1 MYESIATYE
10 PVEEAKSEGDG
21 HGFAKKIPRW
31 LLYLLILVTP
41 VFFLSYASP
50 VWFGKQLLVYI
61 LGGFAFIAWLADFLT
76 SGKISY
82 RKSFLN
88 VVIFLLLLVFLLST
102 YYSLSFYESLWGSD
116 STGEKLSSF
125 IVFAILF
132 LLVGSV
138 FKEED
143 GVKLGLAVFGSSIL
157 VGIFSLLQVFGIRIF
172 SGDYAQTFDFNPVGT
187 INSLAVFYG
196 MVLSVGIG
204 VIAHFKEIPEDRFK
218 KYFFWAVLVS
228 SALLFLNL
236 FLIVNFKLAWL
247 GLSLAMIILLSLSVR
262 VSARGEGENAVK
274 RFGGLSFYLPLV
286 FLVVSILFYI
296 SNFQLSLMDSLT
308 GGPAA
313 SSRWSSRFPAEVSPN
328 MRATFNIGKQVLA
341 ENPILGTGPAT
352 FIYDYSLYR
361 DPILNLDRIFWAV
374 KFFHGSA
381 LGPTL
386 LSTTGVLGF
395 AVFLLFVLIAVVSV
409 LKSTLSSPKAEALRF
424 GVAAAVVYGSF
435 MWFMYPPTF
444 TTSLYMFLL
453 LGTFAALS
461 AYESWGILGFGMR
474 TITSSSAS
482 TMFVGSLISIFLI
495 VGSVVGMYYSFQ
507 KYMAESYYSEGIRL
521 LNQSTDTDNPLAK
534 FANAAAIDPKDDK
547 YTRLQGQVY
556 YFRLRNLI
564 QVQLPNPTSP
574 TFVQDFQTNF
584 ISAYQS
590 AQEAQRLNPN
600 EISNWSLLGLI
611 CETVIQI
618 NPLTCSEK
626 FLTSTYEDAIKYDPI
641 SPSAHLD
648 AGRAWL
654 LSADVLALRANQSQ
668 NKEEVDSLQSEREM
682 AINKAVMHLEKS
694 ATLKPDFA
702 SSHYLLAQAY
712 VRQNNLEGAIRKL
725 EDTKSVAIGDVGVL
739 FQLGLLYY
747 QANQIDKA
755 QAEFEQAVRLN
766 DNYSNARYFLG
777 LIYDQ
782 KGDKPGALEQFRK
795 IQSLNPDNTE
805 VRAIIANLENGK
817 PALSQ
822 VVPPLPAPEKRKEPP
837 VR

>member
-1 MYESIATYE
+1 MYESTATYE
-10 PVEEAKSEGDG
+10 PVEEVKSEGEG
-21 HGFAKKIPRW
+21 RGLAKKIARW
-31 LLYLLILVTP
+31 FLYFLIFLTP
-41 VFFLSYASP
+41 VFFLTYASP
-50 VWFGKQLLVYI
+50 VWFGKQIFVYV
-61 LGGFAFIAWLADFLT
+61 LGGLAFIAWLVDFLT

-102 YYSLSFYESLWGSD
+102 FYSLSFYESLWGSD

-125 IVFAILF
+125 IVFAVLF

-143 GVKLGLAVFGSSIL
+143 GVKLGLAIFAGSIL
-157 VGIFSLLQVFGIRIF
+157 VGVFSLLQVFGIRLF
-172 SGDYAQTFDFNPVGT
+172 SGDFAQTFDFNPVGT

-196 MVLSVGIG
+196 LVLSVGIG
-204 VIAHFKEIPEDRFK
+204 VLSHFKEMPESRHK
-218 KYFFWAVLVS
+218 KYFFWAVLLS
-228 SALLFLNL
+228 SAVLFLNL
-236 FLIVNFKLAWL
+236 FLIVSFKLVWL
-247 GLSLAMIILLSLSVR
+247 GLSLAMVILLSLSVR
-262 VSARGEGENAVK
+262 VSARAEEQNAIK
-274 RFGGLSFYLPLV
+274 RFGGLSFYLPLIL
-286 FLVVSILFYI
+286 LVVSALFYI
-296 SNFQLSLMDSLT
+296 SNFQLNFMDSLT
-308 GGPAA
+308 GGPNAP
-313 SSRWSSRFPAEVSPN
+313 SRWSSRFPAEVSPN

-361 DPILNLDRIFWAV
+361 DPVLNFDRIFWAV

-381 LGPTL
+381 LGTTL
-386 LSTTGVLGF
+386 LSTTGILGF
-395 AVFLLFVLIAVVSV
+395 GAFLLFVLLAVVAV
-409 LKSTLSSPKAEALRF
+409 LKNTLSSQRAEALRF
-424 GVAAAVVYGSF
+424 GIASAVVYGSF

-444 TTSLYMFLL
+444 TTTLYMFLL
-453 LGTFAALS
+453 LGIFAALS
-461 AYESWGILGFGMR
+461 VYESWGILGFGMR

-507 KYMAESYYSEGIRL
+507 KYIAESYYSEGIRIL
-521 LNQSTDTDNPLAK
+521 SQTTDTDKPLVE
-534 FANAAAIDPKDDK
+534 FANAAFIDPKDDK
-547 YTRLQGQVY
+547 YARLQGQVY

-564 QVQLPNPTSP
+564 QGQLPSPTSP

-584 ISAYQS
+584 ISAYQ
-590 AQEAQRLNPN
+590 AIQQAQRLNPN

-611 CETVIQI
+611 CETVIQV
-618 NPLTCSEK
+618 NPLICSEK
-626 FLTSTYEDAIKYDPI
+626 FLTGTYEDAIKYDPI

-654 LSADVLALRANQSQ
+654 LTADILALRAGQSQ
-668 NKEEVDSLQSEREM
+668 GKEEADSLQSERET
-682 AINKAVMHLEKS
+682 AINKAVTHLEKS
-694 ATLKPDFA
+694 ASLKPDFA
-702 SSHYLLAQAY
+702 SSHFLLAQAY
-712 VRQNNLEGAIRKL
+712 VRQNNLQGAIKKL
-725 EDTKSVAIGDVGVL
+725 EDTKAVTIGDVGVL

-795 IQSLNPDNTE
+795 IQALNPDNTE
-805 VRAIIANLENGK
+805 VRLIIANLESGK

-822 VVPPLPAPEKRKEPP
+822 VVPPLPAPETRKEPP
-837 VR
+837 VK